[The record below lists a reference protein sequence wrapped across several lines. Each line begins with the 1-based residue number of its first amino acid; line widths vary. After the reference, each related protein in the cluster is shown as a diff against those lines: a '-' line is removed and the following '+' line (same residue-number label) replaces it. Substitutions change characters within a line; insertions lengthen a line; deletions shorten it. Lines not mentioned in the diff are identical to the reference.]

1 MTKPVHTPFKLVATS
16 SFRIERARLSDLS
29 KIAVYE
35 TADERDRKCAFF
47 HNSASQNCL
56 L

>member
-29 KIAVYE
+29 KIA
-35 TADERDRKCAFF
+35 DCERWKD
-47 HNSASQNCL
+47 NG
-56 L
+56 